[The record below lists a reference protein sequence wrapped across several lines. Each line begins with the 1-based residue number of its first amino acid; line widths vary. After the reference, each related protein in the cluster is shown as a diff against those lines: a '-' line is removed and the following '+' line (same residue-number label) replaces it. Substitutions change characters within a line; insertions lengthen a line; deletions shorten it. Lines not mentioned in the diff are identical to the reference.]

1 LEVLIVFIYAL
12 ITDLATGIG
21 AIPFFF
27 VRNLSKRVFGIFE
40 ALAGGLMIGAS
51 FNLLFEGL
59 NLNVLLIVIGILFG
73 ILLVILTDRFLNN
86 KELVLGN
93 MKGISAKRAIIFL
106 FIMTAHSFA
115 EGVAIGVS
123 FGGRENL
130 GILTS
135 IAIAIH
141 NIPEGLAI
149 SLYLISQGSSPIA
162 CLLWSIFSSVPQ
174 PIMAVPSYILVE
186 LFRPFLPFGF
196 GFAAGAM
203 IYLVIWDVIP
213 SSLNSISRELV
224 SIFVMLGIVFMIILY
239 KLL

>member
-1 LEVLIVFIYAL
+1 MEVLIVFIYAL

-40 ALAGGLMIGAS
+40 ALAGGFMIGAS

-149 SLYLISQGSSPIA
+149 SLYLISKGSSPIA

>member
-1 LEVLIVFIYAL
+1 MEVLIVFIYAL

-40 ALAGGLMIGAS
+40 ALAGGFMIGAS

>member
-1 LEVLIVFIYAL
+1 MYAL
-12 ITDLATGIG
+12 VSDLATGIG

-27 VRNLSKRVFGIFE
+27 IKDIKKKILGFLE
-40 ALAGGLMIGAS
+40 ALAGGLMMGAS
-51 FNLLFEGL
+51 FNLIFEGI
-59 NLNVLLIVIGILFG
+59 NLNILLLNIGMILG
-73 ILLVILTDRFLNN
+73 ILLVVASNNFLNG
-86 KELVLGN
+86 KELALGN
-93 MKGISAKRAIIFL
+93 IRGTSAKRAILFL

-115 EGVAIGVS
+115 EGIAIGVS

-135 IAIAIH
+135 VAIAIH

-149 SLYLISQGSSPIA
+149 SLYLISQGASPIA
-162 CLLWSIFSSVPQ
+162 CLFWSIFSSLPQ

-186 LFRPFLPFGF
+186 IFKPILPFGF

-203 IYLVIWDVIP
+203 IYLVLWDIIP
-213 SSLNSISRELV
+213 SSLKSVSQEFNSIT
-224 SIFVMLGIVFMIILY
+224 IILGTLLMITFY

>member
-1 LEVLIVFIYAL
+1 MYAL
-12 ITDLATGIG
+12 VSDLATGIG

-27 VRNLSKRVFGIFE
+27 IKDIKKKILGFLE
-40 ALAGGLMIGAS
+40 ALAGGLMMGAS
-51 FNLLFEGL
+51 FNLIFEGI
-59 NLNVLLIVIGILFG
+59 NLNILLLNIGMILG
-73 ILLVILTDRFLNN
+73 ILLVVASNNFLNG
-86 KELVLGN
+86 KELALGN
-93 MKGISAKRAIIFL
+93 IRGTSAKRAILFL

-115 EGVAIGVS
+115 EGIAIGVS

-135 IAIAIH
+135 VAIAIH

-149 SLYLISQGSSPIA
+149 SLYLISQGASPIA
-162 CLLWSIFSSVPQ
+162 CLFWSIFSSLPQ

-186 LFRPFLPFGF
+186 IFKPILPLGF

-203 IYLVIWDVIP
+203 IYLVLWDIIP
-213 SSLNSISRELV
+213 SSLKSVSQEFNSIT
-224 SIFVMLGIVFMIILY
+224 IILGTLLMITFY

>member
-1 LEVLIVFIYAL
+1 MEVLIVFIYAL

>member
-1 LEVLIVFIYAL
+1 MEIYLVFLYAL
-12 ITDLATGIG
+12 ISDLATGIG

-27 VRNLSKRVFGIFE
+27 IRDIKRKILGSLE

-51 FNLLFEGL
+51 FNLIFEAM
-59 NLNVLLIVIGILFG
+59 NLNIVLLNIGMILGIV
-73 ILLVILTDRFLNN
+73 LVIASNNFLNS
-86 KELVLGN
+86 KELALGN
-93 MKGISAKRAIIFL
+93 IKGISAKRAILFL
-106 FIMTAHSFA
+106 FIMTVHSFA

-149 SLYLISQGSSPIA
+149 SLYLISQGVSPIA
-162 CLLWSIFSSVPQ
+162 CLFWSIFSSLPQ
-174 PIMAVPSYILVE
+174 PIMAVPSYVLVE
-186 LFRPFLPFGF
+186 IFKPFLPLGF

-203 IYLVIWDVIP
+203 IYLVLWDIIP
-213 SSLNSISRELV
+213 NALKSISQEFNSIT
-224 SIFVMLGIVFMIILY
+224 IILGTLLMITFY

>member
-1 LEVLIVFIYAL
+1 MYAL
-12 ITDLATGIG
+12 VSDLATGIG

-27 VRNLSKRVFGIFE
+27 IKDIKKKILGFLE
-40 ALAGGLMIGAS
+40 ALAGGLMMGAS
-51 FNLLFEGL
+51 FNLIFEGI
-59 NLNVLLIVIGILFG
+59 NLNILLLNIGMILG
-73 ILLVILTDRFLNN
+73 ILLVVASNNFLNG
-86 KELVLGN
+86 KELALGN
-93 MKGISAKRAIIFL
+93 IRGISAKRAILFL

-115 EGVAIGVS
+115 EGIAIGVS

-135 IAIAIH
+135 VAIAIH

-149 SLYLISQGSSPIA
+149 SLYLISQGASPIA
-162 CLLWSIFSSVPQ
+162 CLFWSIFSSLPQ

-186 LFRPFLPFGF
+186 IFKPILPFGF

-203 IYLVIWDVIP
+203 IYLVLWDIIP
-213 SSLNSISRELV
+213 SSLKSVSQEFNSIT
-224 SIFVMLGIVFMIILY
+224 IILGTLLMITFY